1 MRELF
6 FEDCVKLVVYT
17 TNKVVAHSPKSLDE
31 NTVFLLGMASKL
43 IYDRVVEIFRSGRFG
58 ITVEQFSILGIL
70 WYREGIRQ
78 QDIAEAVR
86 RDKTTV
92 ARVINTMIR
101 HGLLYRR
108 ADEGDKRTKLVF
120 LTQRGKK
127 PARSNGQR
135 QRPGLPARPG
145 GAEGERNP
153 AIEPVPSQNHPKHR
167 KRSLI
172 QPFNFTSMK
181 TYLKIAAL
189 WLALTAV
196 MYIAWMTGFSAGM
209 ALFPSDLQQADA
221 APERTMLLL
230 LAVCAINTAVM
241 MLFMLKSSR
250 GGIVLA
256 ASSILLIF
264 GIQFFLSQIETL
276 WFNDALQMPLN
287 GIAAI
292 VAGGLIMSVIFG
304 SVATPMLNGVR
315 KKLTSGSPDL
325 HAPYRQAT
333 FWTRVLLLS
342 VFVYPMLYMLA
353 GYFIAWQAPAVRE
366 YYSGNPM
373 LTMSF
378 FESFMENIRNG
389 LIPYQFLRGLL
400 WILIGLPVLHLYQ
413 GPIWLKAVTLGLL
426 YAMLMNSQH
435 LLPNPYFPD
444 EVQLVHFIETASS
457 NFIWGMAVA
466 YGLGPLFNT
475 QRKQPQNSLQMA

>member
-1 MRELF
+1 
-6 FEDCVKLVVYT
+6 
-17 TNKVVAHSPKSLDE
+17 
-31 NTVFLLGMASKL
+31 
-43 IYDRVVEIFRSGRFG
+43 
-58 ITVEQFSILGIL
+58 
-70 WYREGIRQ
+70 
-78 QDIAEAVR
+78 
-86 RDKTTV
+86 
-92 ARVINTMIR
+92 
-101 HGLLYRR
+101 
-108 ADEGDKRTKLVF
+108 
-120 LTQRGKK
+120 
-127 PARSNGQR
+127 
-135 QRPGLPARPG
+135 
-145 GAEGERNP
+145 
-153 AIEPVPSQNHPKHR
+153 
-167 KRSLI
+167 
-172 QPFNFTSMK
+172 MK

-256 ASSILLIF
+256 ASSILMIF